1 MQKIAKF
8 VGIILV
14 AGATVWALKG
24 WFAYNFS
31 GGAFMASNVLVQAV
45 QIALA
50 VVIATVGFMAIRGII
65 KFDLK
70 RVNDNL
76 FSVAIPL
83 VLALSIAA
91 SGCNRAQANV
101 QTLVTNDCGQTW
113 QIIKVGETV
122 PRTIGYCSYTITIPD
137 YPMQGEVKFKT
148 SFSNRVLANVEVS
161 YEYVIIDGVKFISE
175 AKYIGKMNSESD
187 DKTNASSA
195 YESAENSVID
205 KRIREAASTS
215 LIQQDIVDFSQA
227 EFEDLLLNKANEML
241 AEKGVK
247 LSFISFVPIPEEQ
260 TRLAIDVLTAQKV
273 YESKGLGDLG
283 QKIIVA
289 KSGSAK
295 VIVTTE
301 TPAAPVVKEE

>member
-1 MQKIAKF
+1 VVAA
-8 VGIILV
+8 GILV
-14 AGATVWALKG
+14 IQW
-24 WFAYNFS
+24 
-31 GGAFMASNVLVQAV
+31 
-45 QIALA
+45 
-50 VVIATVGFMAIRGII
+50 II
-65 KFDLK
+65 KFDFK
-70 RVNDNL
+70 SMNDSL
-76 FSVAIPL
+76 FSVGIAL
-83 VLALSIAA
+83 LLAVSVMA
-91 SGCNRAQANV
+91 SGCSRAQANV

-113 QIIKVGETV
+113 QVIKVGETV

-148 SFSNRVLANVEVS
+148 SFANRVLANVEVS

-187 DKTNASSA
+187 DKSNASSA

-295 VIVTTE
+295 VIVSNE
-301 TPAAPVVKEE
+301 APAAASKQED